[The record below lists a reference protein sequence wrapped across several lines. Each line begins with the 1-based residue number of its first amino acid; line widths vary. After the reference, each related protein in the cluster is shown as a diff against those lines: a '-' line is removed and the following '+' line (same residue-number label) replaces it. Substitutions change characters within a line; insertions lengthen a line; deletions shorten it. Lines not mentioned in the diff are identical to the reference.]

1 MSSIVVAACAAAAGG
16 LAAGPLGVAVGLK
29 SGALVMASAG
39 TICGTAY
46 HILSNNDPQQH
57 PTAVY
62 LLSSPSGAGEEDI
75 GGDGGG
81 QGGLTHAPGSCGL
94 DLAALLQGLFFLHN
108 NTYSGST
115 TAVEEVGE
123 SGDGSKCAM
132 AWHDAE
138 MWAEA
143 VCAY

>member
-46 HILSNNDPQQH
+46 HMLANNDPQQH

-62 LLSSPSGAGEEDI
+62 LLPSSNGEEDVC
-75 GGDGGG
+75 DGGP
-81 QGGLTHAPGSCGL
+81 QHGGGNSAAAGSCGL
-94 DLAALLQGLFFLHN
+94 DMAALLQGLFFLHN
-108 NTYSGST
+108 STYVAEETGVASGS
-115 TAVEEVGE
+115 EG
-123 SGDGSKCAM
+123 GKCGM
-132 AWHDAE
+132 AWQDAE